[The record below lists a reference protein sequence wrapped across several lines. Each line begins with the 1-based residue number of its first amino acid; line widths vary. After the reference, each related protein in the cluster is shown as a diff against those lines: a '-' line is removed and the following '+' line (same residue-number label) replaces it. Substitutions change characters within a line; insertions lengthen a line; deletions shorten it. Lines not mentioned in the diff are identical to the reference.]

1 MINYE
6 YRFHEESQN
15 SKRKSKNFWILFFL
29 KIFSPEFWFFYY
41 LLAYIFYYC
50 LF

>member
-29 KIFSPEFWFFYY
+29 KIFFYY